1 MRILYIDDDPD
12 EVLIFCDAI
21 AEIDPSIQCSGL
33 TDSKKGLD
41 ELESNPAPDVIFLDF
56 NMPGLT
62 GEDCLL
68 KIRSFDH
75 LKHVPVVI
83 YSTGVSQIQEGR
95 LVRAGASMVVR
106 KHSSVQSFKEF
117 FCHAFLKE
125 GYHLR

>member
-21 AEIDPSIQCSGL
+21 AEIDASIECSGL
-33 TDSKKGLD
+33 TDSKQGLD
-41 ELESNPAPDVIFLDF
+41 ELEFNPAPDIIFLDF

-75 LKHVPVVI
+75 LKNVPVVI
-83 YSTGVSQIQEGR
+83 YSTGVSHIQEGTLLR
-95 LVRAGASMVVR
+95 IGASMVVR
-106 KHSSVQSFKEF
+106 KHNSVQSFKEF
-117 FCHAFLKE
+117 FSHTFLKE

>member
-21 AEIDPSIQCSGL
+21 AEIDSSIHCSGL

-41 ELESNPAPDVIFLDF
+41 ELAVNPPPDIIFLDF

-68 KIRSFDH
+68 QIRSLAH
-75 LKHVPVVI
+75 LKNVPVVI
-83 YSTGVSQIQEGR
+83 YSTGVSDAQEGR
-95 LVRAGASMVVR
+95 LLLTGASMVVR
-106 KHSSVQSFKEF
+106 KHTSIHALKHF
-117 FCHAFLKE
+117 FCQTFLQQR
-125 GYHLR
+125 YRI